1 MRPLFY
7 SLFCPTIAVSI
18 YSFNL
23 HVMESLKKAINE
35 QGEHIKLGDLVELTN
50 CLTGHV
56 NFRGIIRTLNNYA
69 GHGANLIATL
79 EMPNGNLVVKTLSS
93 AKVI

>member
-1 MRPLFY
+1 
-7 SLFCPTIAVSI
+7 
-18 YSFNL
+18 
-23 HVMESLKKAINE
+23 MESLKKAINE